1 MTSPAIIIG
10 LAIIGI
16 AIHMLFFNRL
26 RRDCGQEW
34 VRLGSPNPF
43 LPNDARTGWEIT
55 KYVLTGCFERV
66 PDKKVVSLGRLLPI
80 LHVVLPD
87 NLYDP
92 RVRILLLSLHL
103 ILIDFPSLCLVQE
116 SFHSQQRLD

>member
-1 MTSPAIIIG
+1 MTPPAIIIG

-55 KYVLTGCFERV
+55 KYVLTDCFERV
-66 PDKKVVSLGRLLPI
+66 PNKKVVSLGRLLRYYMWFYLI
-80 LHVVLPD
+80 TFM
-87 NLYDP
+87 NP
-92 RVRILLLSLHL
+92 RVRILLLSL
-103 ILIDFPSLCLVQE
+103 FT
-116 SFHSQQRLD
+116 